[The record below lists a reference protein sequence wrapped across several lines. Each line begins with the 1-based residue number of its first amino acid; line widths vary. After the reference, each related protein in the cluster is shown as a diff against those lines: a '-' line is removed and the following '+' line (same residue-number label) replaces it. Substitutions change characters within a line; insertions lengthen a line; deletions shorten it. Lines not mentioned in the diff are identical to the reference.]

1 MPNPVIR
8 KRLVFHFA
16 GYDPMPPESYH
27 RRFVR
32 ELDRFRTTWTADATA
47 SPSEP
52 ALGGDAIA
60 LRVAASG
67 PNWRV
72 DTEHLLS
79 RWNDVAAEA
88 SRRPDRE
95 RLPRALAAFASFVLG
110 GALWGYLRTSW
121 RYAGFFLYPY
131 VLLGTFALVALLAVG
146 LIGRLGS
153 AGSWALGLVVSL
165 ALFWAL
171 LRWAAP
177 HLSLP
182 LMLDDWIFAHAYI
195 RGEETRL

>member
-27 RRFVR
+27 RRFIR

-52 ALGGDAIA
+52 ALGGDAIGW
-60 LRVAASG
+60 RVTASG

-72 DTEHLLS
+72 
-79 RWNDVAAEA
+79 
-88 SRRPDRE
+88 DRE
-95 RLPRALAAFASFVLG
+95 RLPRALATFASFVFG

-131 VLLGTFALVALLAVG
+131 VLLAVFALVSLAAAG
-146 LIGRLGS
+146 LIARSGWLGAWGIGIA
-153 AGSWALGLVVSL
+153 AGL
-165 ALFWAL
+165 ALFLAL

-177 HLSLP
+177 RLSLP
-182 LMLDDWIFAHAYI
+182 LMLDDWIFSYAYI
-195 RGEETRL
+195 R